1 MEEYILLI
9 AHGKKYIDILI
20 DTYKLIPNS
29 YKLIIYTSD
38 VSAIKSV
45 IKNADVREYNRN
57 LFRYFDK
64 VSLTYKLSIEKQSS
78 IMYIDVGRLNEV
90 PNKIWKLDLNNITD
104 IHYLGHWSNIESAND
119 LINHESEYFENG
131 YWDDILNFFSNE
143 VDLKLIPTILE
154 RIFILPYDKKMKKFI
169 TSFEKIRPL
178 FEHTSLTK
186 NNVYEGIGNGEGL
199 AMGYSSF
206 ISNIPLVYLTET
218 NKTKKQ
224 LI

>member
-20 DTYKLIPNS
+20 DTYKLIPNN
-29 YKLIIYTSD
+29 YKLVIYTSD
-38 VSAIKSV
+38 VPTIKSV
-45 IKNADVREYNRN
+45 IKSADVREYNRN

-64 VSLTYKLSIEKQSS
+64 VSLTYKLSIEKQTS

-90 PNKIWKLDLNNITD
+90 PNKAWKIDLNNITD
-104 IHYLGHWSNIESAND
+104 IHYVGPWSNIKSAYD
-119 LINHESEYFENG
+119 LVNHESEYFENG
-131 YWDDILNFFSNE
+131 YWDNILSFLSTK

-154 RIFILPYDKKMKKFI
+154 RIFILPYNKKMEKFI
-169 TSFEKIRPL
+169 TSFEEIRPL

-186 NNVYEGIGNGEGL
+186 NNVYNGIGNGEGL